1 MNTTSLALLGRL
13 RLRSDHVS
21 WSEFVDLYAPVL
33 CRWNLTSGMQLA
45 DAQEVVQEVLLFVH
59 ERIDVFRHQRK
70 GAFRA
75 WLRQVTLNKKREF
88 LRRRAAEQGTSGDAF
103 DFDDLADP
111 HAEAAWTAF
120 YAEGLFERACEMVQ
134 PLVEDHT
141 YRIFRRVYIDR
152 QPPAAVASEFGVTRN
167 MVYVAQCR
175 CLTKVRGIIDR
186 YLDDLP

>member
-1 MNTTSLALLGRL
+1 MHRHFLPLPQIAQHRL
-13 RLRSDHVS
+13 CDVMQLRDRLTAEPIEPFDEVDHVV
-21 WSEFVDLYAPVL
+21 FVLARFVEIELVRKDLAGGSAS
-33 CRWNLTSGMQLA
+33 C
-45 DAQEVVQEVLLFVH
+45 
-59 ERIDVFRHQRK
+59 
-70 GAFRA
+70 
-75 WLRQVTLNKKREF
+75 
-88 LRRRAAEQGTSGDAF
+88 DAF